1 MPYHLATPQS
11 DWMVQFS
18 DQVSGNQPCSYVWH
32 WQNVA
37 YLSNDVQDH
46 DKARSVAASDRYNF
60 VAFAQIPAVSN
71 AAAAWFA
78 AAISSKMP
86 KQLGPLPDI
95 CAARHVGV

>member
-11 DWMVQFS
+11 GWIVQFS
-18 DQVSGNQPCSYVWH
+18 DQVSRNQPCSYVWH
-32 WQNVA
+32 RQNVA
-37 YLSNDVQDH
+37 YLPNDVQDH
-46 DKARSVAASDRYNF
+46 YKTPFVAASDRYNF
-60 VAFAQIPAVSN
+60 VAFAQTPVVSN
-71 AAAAWFA
+71 AAAAWVA